1 MSTRCRTGVPTTHA
15 DSRSRSAACA
25 WYRQPI
31 VWLGAAV
38 FACSLA
44 GCVWLIVASSVDA
57 DATLP
62 VDGLTVLKV
71 PLSQPPPD
79 AKP

>member
-1 MSTRCRTGVPTTHA
+1 MVRTTRT
-15 DSRSRSAACA
+15 DSRSQGATSA

-38 FACSLA
+38 FAFSLA
-44 GCVWLIVASSVDA
+44 GCAWIIVVSSVDA

-71 PLSQPPPD
+71 PLSRPD
-79 AKP
+79 PKP

>member
-1 MSTRCRTGVPTTHA
+1 MVTPAT
-15 DSRSRSAACA
+15 DSRSQSVDSA

-31 VWLGAAV
+31 VWLCAAV
-38 FACSLA
+38 FAFSLA
-44 GCVWLIVASSVDA
+44 GCVWLIVVSSVDA

-62 VDGLTVLKV
+62 VDGLKVLKV
-71 PLSQPPPD
+71 PLTRPPPPD

>member
-1 MSTRCRTGVPTTHA
+1 VVPTTHA
-15 DSRSRSAACA
+15 DSRSQGATSA

-38 FACSLA
+38 FALSLA
-44 GCVWLIVASSVDA
+44 GCAWLIVVSAVDA
-57 DATLP
+57 DAALP

-71 PLSQPPPD
+71 PLSPPPPD
-79 AKP
+79 TKP

>member
-1 MSTRCRTGVPTTHA
+1 MVPTTRT
-15 DSRSRSAACA
+15 DSRSQGAIPA

-31 VWLGAAV
+31 VWLAAGV
-38 FACSLA
+38 FAFSLA
-44 GCVWLIVASSVDA
+44 GCAWIIAVSSVDA

-62 VDGLTVLKV
+62 VDGITVLKV
-71 PLSQPPPD
+71 PLSRPPPPD